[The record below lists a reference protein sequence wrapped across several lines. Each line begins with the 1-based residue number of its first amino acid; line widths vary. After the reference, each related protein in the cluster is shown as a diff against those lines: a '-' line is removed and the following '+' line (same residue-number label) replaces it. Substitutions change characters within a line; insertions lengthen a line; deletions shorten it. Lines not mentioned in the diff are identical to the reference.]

1 MKNLYDQIIADVL
14 VAAKKTSQNL
24 RFWNR
29 FTYLALSFA
38 NSANLIFIMYL
49 VRRLSKN
56 KYVYDIDIIISSM
69 PKLDGIATT
78 AQVKKIYPNIQII
91 MLTSTDEEDKIFD
104 AIKAGAK
111 GYLLKE
117 EPTAKIVAA
126 IHDVLSGGTH
136 LTPCIARKALD
147 FLQLTLNNNAR
158 NRKKI
163 EELTLR
169 EQEILGYL
177 AGGLRYH
184 EIADKLSLSL
194 NTLKRHI
201 SNLYKKLEVKN
212 KTQAINKQER

>member
-1 MKNLYDQIIADVL
+1 MTRIAITDDNLFLLQNIREDLEA
-14 VAAKKTSQNL
+14 TSQFEVVFSATNGAMCLEYLLNL
-24 RFWNR
+24 PSELFPQVI
-29 FTYLALSFA
+29 L
-38 NSANLIFIMYL
+38 M
-49 VRRLSKN
+49 
-56 KYVYDIDIIISSM
+56 DISM

-78 AQVKKIYPNIQII
+78 TQVKKIYPNIQII
-91 MLTSTDEEDKIFD
+91 MLTSTDEEDKILD

-177 AGGLRYH
+177 AGGLRYN
-184 EIADKLSLSL
+184 EIADTLSLSL

-201 SNLYKKLEVKN
+201 SNIYEKLEVKN